1 MERLGIIGG
10 TFDPIHLAHL
20 YVAEQAKKTLE
31 LDKIIFMPAGSQP
44 LKIDKKVTKA
54 SLRFS
59 MVKQAIE
66 GREGFEVSD
75 YEIKKKGMSY
85 TFETLEYFSKM
96 DREIYFITGADCLMN
111 LGKWKGVERI
121 LQLCKFVVFTRPG
134 YSHESLLKQKWYI
147 EEKYSGE
154 IIILDIKDLDI
165 SSTDIREAINLGEDI
180 NKLLPKKVIEFIK
193 EKNLYGE
200 D

>member
-1 MERLGIIGG
+1 VERLGIIGG

-20 YVAEQAKKTLE
+20 YIAEQAKKTLE

-44 LKIDKKVTKA
+44 LKINKKVTEA

-75 YEIKKKGMSY
+75 YEIKKEGMSY
-85 TFETLEYFSKM
+85 TYETLEHFSKV
-96 DREIYFITGADCLMN
+96 DRDIYFITGADCLMN

-121 LQLCKFVVFTRPG
+121 FQLCKLVVFTRPG
-134 YSHESLLKQKWYI
+134 YNYESLLKHKDYF
-147 EEKYSGE
+147 EEKYRAE
-154 IIILDIKDLDI
+154 IIILNLKELDI
-165 SSTDIREAINLGEDI
+165 SSTDIREAISSGEDI
-180 NKLLPKKVIEFIK
+180 NKLLPKKVIEVIK
-193 EKNLYGE
+193 KKNLYGV

>member
-20 YVAEQAKKTLE
+20 YIAQEAKETLK

-44 LKIDKKVTKA
+44 LKIDKEVTEA

-59 MVKQAIE
+59 MVKEAIE
-66 GREGFEVSD
+66 GRDGFEVSD
-75 YEIKKKGMSY
+75 YEIKKEGMSY
-85 TFETLEYFSKM
+85 TFETLEHFSKR
-96 DREIYFITGADCLMN
+96 DREIYFIVGADCLIN
-111 LGKWKGVERI
+111 LEKWKGIESI
-121 LQLCKFVVFTRPG
+121 FQLCKLVVFNRPG
-134 YSHESLLKQKWYI
+134 YKHESLLKQKDYL

-154 IIILDIKDLDI
+154 IIILNLEELDI

-180 NKLLPKKVIEFIK
+180 SRLIPKKVIEVIK
-193 EKNLYGE
+193 KKNIYGV